1 MPEPESG
8 HGALVAVT
16 LDPVGTPNVFTTVLQ
31 LTSSLDIKSSR
42 DTSDITPHN
51 ETNQRFLISKIRKW
65 DVVSIEGNY
74 LHGTGNT
81 HDEIRDLYIANT
93 VVGTQFTGPSGS
105 STDRYIMSGQFVTW
119 QIMNPNGGANVRS
132 FKADF
137 QPYGAMR
144 IDGTLIS

>member
-16 LDPVGTPNVFTTVLQ
+16 LAPVASPNVFTTIAQ
-31 LTSSLDIKSSR
+31 LTSNLDVKSTR
-42 DTSDITPHN
+42 DSSDITPHN
-51 ETNQRFLISKIRKW
+51 ETNQRMLVSNIRKW
-65 DVVSIEGNY
+65 DVISIEGNY
-74 LHGTGNT
+74 IHGDTT
-81 HDEIRDLYIANT
+81 HDGVRDLYIANT
-93 VVGTQFTGPSGS
+93 MVGVQLTGPSGA

-119 QIMNPNGGANVRS
+119 QVMNPKGGANVRS